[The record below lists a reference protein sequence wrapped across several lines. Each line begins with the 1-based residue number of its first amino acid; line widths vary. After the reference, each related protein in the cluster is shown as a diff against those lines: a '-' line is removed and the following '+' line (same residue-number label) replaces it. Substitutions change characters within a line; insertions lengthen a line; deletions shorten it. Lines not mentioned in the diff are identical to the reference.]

1 MKWEKTFTWNGK
13 SLPYNRIPY
22 NNTAERAI
30 EIPIILDF
38 LSKGKVGDK
47 LLEVGNVLCNYENEY
62 NKISRTVVDKY
73 EVAAG
78 VVNIDLMD
86 VSAVEKY
93 DLIVSI
99 STVEHIG
106 QNWAN
111 FESSIERDLEAPLK
125 ASFKIYSLLNIA
137 GKAIITVP
145 FGKFTDGIW
154 YIQFNQ
160 DYLEL
165 LIKKYKLPERAI
177 QVSYFQRI
185 ASEVET
191 DNPYQIWI
199 QTNQEDLKNVCYDSP
214 YNCANGLAVIELKNS
229 NLIEI
234 PEKL

>member
-1 MKWEKTFTWNGK
+1 MKWEETFTWNGK
-13 SLPYNRIPY
+13 SLRYNLIPY

-38 LSKGKVGDK
+38 LSKSNVGEK

-73 EVAAG
+73 EVAAD

-86 VSAVEKY
+86 VSALDKY

-106 QNWAN
+106 QNWDN
-111 FESSIERDLEAPLK
+111 FECSIERDLEAPLK
-125 ASFKIYSLLNIA
+125 AIVKIYTLLNLA
-137 GKAIITVP
+137 GRAIITVP

-160 DYLEL
+160 DYLERL
-165 LIKKYKLPERAI
+165 TKKYKLPEVAI
-177 QVSYFQRI
+177 QVSYFKRI

-199 QTNQEDLKNVCYDSP
+199 QTNQDELKNVCYDSP
-214 YNCANGLAVIELKNS
+214 YSCANGLAVIELKNS

>member
-1 MKWEKTFTWNGK
+1 MEWEETFTWNGK
-13 SLPYNRIPY
+13 SLRYNRIPY

-30 EIPIILDF
+30 EIPIIRDF
-38 LSKGKVGDK
+38 LSKSKVGEK

-78 VVNIDLMD
+78 VLNIDLMD
-86 VSAVEKY
+86 VSDLDKY

-99 STVEHIG
+99 STIEHIG
-106 QNWAN
+106 QNWDN
-111 FESSIERDLEAPLK
+111 FECSIERDLEASLK
-125 ASFKIYSLLNIA
+125 AIVKIYTLLNLA
-137 GKAIITVP
+137 GRAIITVP

-160 DYLEL
+160 DYLERL
-165 LIKKYKLPERAI
+165 TKKYKLPEVAI
-177 QVSYFQRI
+177 QVSYFKRI

-199 QTNQEDLKNVCYDSP
+199 QTNQDELKNVCYDSP
-214 YNCANGLAVIELKNS
+214 YSCANGLAVIELKR
-229 NLIEI
+229 
-234 PEKL
+234 